1 MNVTEKTR
9 IFLPV
14 HPKCKSLK
22 PEILSVSYNFRGLR
36 LENSTANVLTRAG
49 YARELGEGGLHRLQ
63 SMQRK
68 RQPGG
73 HKRRFF
79 QGQFCI
85 LEQPL
90 THSVMSKRTQVGF
103 LSTTSAYASI
113 PSSEGDTWPG
123 VLPATQEKLFP
134 GHFANHLPFP
144 PLLEERELPIFCSVL
159 HSRKQT

>member
-1 MNVTEKTR
+1 MNVTEKKR
-9 IFLPV
+9 VFLPV

-22 PEILSVSYNFRGLR
+22 PEILSVSYNFRELR
-36 LENSTANVLTRAG
+36 LENSTANVLT
-49 YARELGEGGLHRLQ
+49 LGGMLGNLEKGGLHRLQ

-68 RQPGG
+68 KQLGG

-90 THSVMSKRTQVGF
+90 TRSVTSKRTQVGF
-103 LSTTSAYASI
+103 LLTTSAYSSI
-113 PSSEGDTWPG
+113 PSSKGDTWPG
-123 VLPATQEKLFP
+123 DLPTTQERLFP
-134 GHFANHLPFP
+134 GHFANHLPSP
-144 PLLEERELPIFCSVL
+144 PLLEERELPIFCSVW